1 LTYGLRP
8 SFTSR
13 QKRASRSTYGCTH
26 IRRRA
31 HFWRAEKKLL
41 KSQFRVSLLD
51 RFKIVLVAN
60 ANNLARFQNHLLLC
74 CSSKPSFDSLSS
86 GSFFS
91 AESRREE
98 KKVSNTNM
106 ILEVSALT
114 KKKASIRL
122 WNFKIMLCAVRR
134 VFFSPF
140 LRHHLSLA
148 SDLTSLE
155 KTRAASKALFAPF
168 IEI

>member
-1 LTYGLRP
+1 
-8 SFTSR
+8 
-13 QKRASRSTYGCTH
+13 
-26 IRRRA
+26 
-31 HFWRAEKKLL
+31 
-41 KSQFRVSLLD
+41 
-51 RFKIVLVAN
+51 VLVAN

-114 KKKASIRL
+114 KKSQHSALEFQDHVVCRSAR
-122 WNFKIMLCAVRR
+122 
-134 VFFSPF
+134 FFSPF